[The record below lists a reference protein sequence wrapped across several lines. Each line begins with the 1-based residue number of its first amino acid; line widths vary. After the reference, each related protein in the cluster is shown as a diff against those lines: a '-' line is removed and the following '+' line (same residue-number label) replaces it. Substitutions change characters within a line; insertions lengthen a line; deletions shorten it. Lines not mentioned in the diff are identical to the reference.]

1 MAAVAPIMKEATS
14 TLPGPVIVCGR
25 MDIILALEPSFK
37 ASELDSLWLFRIALG
52 FCNFADHT

>member
-1 MAAVAPIMKEATS
+1 MKEATG

-25 MDIILALEPSFK
+25 MDIILALEPGFK
-37 ASELDSLWLFRIALG
+37 ASELDSFWFFRIALG